1 MKFNHVWSPLR
12 TISSSAQSF
21 ILDTEQHFIPMFSST
36 KLPKGIP
43 HHGTY
48 QHLEGGASFPGSHTW
63 LPGNEAILGG
73 GTPFQ
78 KTGWATVWLTHHRQ
92 LQHPWSGYT
101 GWGCAPRWCN
111 PAGSS
116 PSLYTG
122 SQRNRWSHVH
132 HQSWLNEN
140 VGSHDN
146 TWLQKV
152 ITGSKN
158 SAKIKNAKIVMWV
171 QVASFLG
178 IPHL

>member
-1 MKFNHVWSPLR
+1 MSDLLWGQSPLAHKASYW
-12 TISSSAQSF
+12 TQNNILFLCSLLQSY
-21 ILDTEQHFIPMFSST
+21 
-36 KLPKGIP
+36 PKVSRIME
-43 HHGTY
+43 HTY
-48 QHLEGGASFPGSHTW
+48 QHLQGRASFQGSHTW

-73 GTPFQ
+73 ETPFQ

-92 LQHPWSGYT
+92 LQRPWSGYT
-101 GWGCAPRWCN
+101 GWGCAPQWCN

-158 SAKIKNAKIVMWV
+158 SAKIKNTKIVMWV